1 MKSPGTL
8 LREARESKGLTLAEV
23 AAMTRIPRT
32 LLSHLE
38 QDRFEEMRGDV
49 FVRGHLRSYARELGL
64 DSEALIRGYE
74 RASGVIAPPVSS
86 ELSRPTVS
94 RAAVVKAAAARPVV
108 QERVAKPASTKTQ
121 ATAAPTWMASITAT
135 HMFAVALVATAVVL
149 FVSLLSGSRAT
160 AKDPAQFPQSNAQ
173 AWELEQDVQ
182 ETRWLLEQP
191 QGQTN

>member
-32 LLSHLE
+32 LLLHLE

-49 FVRGHLRSYARELGL
+49 FARGHLRSYARELGL

-74 RASGVIAPPVSS
+74 RASGVIAPPVST
-86 ELSRPTVS
+86 ELSRPMVS
-94 RAAVVKAAAARPVV
+94 RAAVAKAPVSRPIS
-108 QERVAKPASTKTQ
+108 QEKSSKP
-121 ATAAPTWMASITAT
+121 TAVSSRTSMSKHWMSSITAT

-160 AKDPAQFPQSNAQ
+160 AKDQAQFPQSNAQ